1 MDSLVI
7 LLIAGIAMSLFSA
20 LLMAVYSFLEEDYK
34 KKEIRRYAR
43 RQIIKE
49 MEREKQ
55 LAQKLGES
63 VDLHEE
69 YR

>member
-7 LLIAGIAMSLFSA
+7 LLITGVAMSLFSA
-20 LLMAVYSFLEEDYK
+20 LLMAVYSFLEDDYK

-49 MEREKQ
+49 MEKEKQ
-55 LAQKLGES
+55 MQEKMNES
-63 VDLHEE
+63 MDMHQE

>member
-20 LLMAVYSFLEEDYK
+20 LLMTIYSFLEEDYK

-55 LAQKLGES
+55 LTQQLGES
-63 VDLHEE
+63 VDLHED